1 MMGDDMR
8 DETDLDY
15 CPACGSELGGEFPV
29 ECPEHGPVNIQWW
42 PSPWEE
48 TEELGEVD
56 ETFEES
62 FEEFEEFFELLGID
76 LDEYLDDGADQEGP
90 FEIEDLPGMDADDFK
105 EEFGEEPEGGGVRDR
120 INRLLRRD
128 G

>member
-1 MMGDDMR
+1 MIGDDMR
-8 DETDLDY
+8 DETDLEY

-42 PSPWEE
+42 PSRWEE
-48 TEELGEVD
+48 TEKLDEVD

-62 FEEFEEFFELLGID
+62 FEEFEELFELLGID
-76 LDEYLDDGADQEGP
+76 LDEALDDEADQ
-90 FEIEDLPGMDADDFK
+90 DLPGMDVDHLK
-105 EEFGEEPEGGGVRDR
+105 EEFGRNQRGGGVRDR
-120 INRLLRRD
+120 INRLLGRD